1 MNTTT
6 AAKAAAQ
13 AGVTVRT
20 VQAWCRTGA
29 VAAVKQ
35 AGRWVIDTA
44 SLAYRI
50 GLPALLK
57 PARKAFTL
65 TAKMVIALGG
75 RSWIHPRTGEER
87 VYLNDWKAL
96 AGLDV
101 SYYGTGNVSGATLGG
116 RPIANGRVAGIVGAI
131 AKVWFDTADGL
142 LHITGWDHD
151 AVEVRY
157 LDGQRDTIN
166 LAARIRAGILDA
178 AAAP

>member
-6 AAKAAAQ
+6 ANAAAQ

-20 VQAWCRTGA
+20 IQAWCRTG
-29 VAAVKQ
+29 VVDAVKQ
-35 AGRWVIDTA
+35 AGKWVIDTA

-57 PARKAFTL
+57 PARKTVTL
-65 TAKMVIALGG
+65 TAEMVIALGG
-75 RSWIHPRTGEER
+75 RRWQKNGMDR
-87 VYLNDWKAL
+87 VYLNDWTGF
-96 AGLDV
+96 AGIEIDRYR
-101 SYYGTGNVSGATLGG
+101 SGNVASASIGG
-116 RPIANGRVAGIVGAI
+116 RSIANGRVADIIGKI

-157 LDGQRDTIN
+157 LDGERTTIN
-166 LAARIRAGILDA
+166 LAALIRTGINTA
-178 AAAP
+178 AAAL